1 MITTIK
7 HTHIDTLR
15 ILISGGVQSANYYNY
30 LCAYI
35 SIYIT
40 KIRLD
45 WPHIHMYELVMGV
58 HIRVCVCGMTH
69 GSQRENGKPRFELAT
84 TDTNTNAV

>member
-58 HIRVCVCGMTH
+58 HMCVCVWHDSWVTE
-69 GSQRENGKPRFELAT
+69 REWQTK
-84 TDTNTNAV
+84 V